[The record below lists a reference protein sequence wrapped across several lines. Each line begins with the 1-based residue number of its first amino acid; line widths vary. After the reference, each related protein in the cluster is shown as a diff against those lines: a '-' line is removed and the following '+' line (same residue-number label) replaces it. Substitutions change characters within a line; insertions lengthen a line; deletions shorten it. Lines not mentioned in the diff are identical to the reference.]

1 MENKNTPRKGCKN
14 GMETLKQRRR
24 NGYKDRKGRKKVH
37 GNTKTNK
44 EK

>member
-1 MENKNTPRKGCKN
+1 
-14 GMETLKQRRR
+14 METLKQRRR

-44 EK
+44 EKWA